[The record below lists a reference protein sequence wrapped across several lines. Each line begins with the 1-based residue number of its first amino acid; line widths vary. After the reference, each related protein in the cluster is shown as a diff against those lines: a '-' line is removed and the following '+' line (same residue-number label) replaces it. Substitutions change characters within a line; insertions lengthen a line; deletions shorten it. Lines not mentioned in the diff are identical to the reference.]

1 MARKSKKRARR
12 MPPLSFGDK
21 LIYYSIFL
29 LLLAACLSL
38 LFGALYLRRIIA
50 LQDEA
55 VIAYAENGSVFW
67 LAVPELTLFLMG
79 LILLEQP
86 FQDRKP
92 IFGRKNFKYGPQNR
106 PTVYPLFMRNKPYV
120 YVSEREKKAKKRR
133 ITILTVVLL
142 VSFIPFPWSLYGRD
156 CLHSDGSIVQYSMF
170 NSKSQ
175 EFTKE
180 EIAELTIESYR
191 IRNSRRSCN
200 SNQSIRMVFRTNTGQ
215 EYTFNQGAFNTSG
228 QNGTRYRLESMINV
242 KAQFHPD
249 IIRYNGIE
257 ELPFVITDQQLLTE
271 EERLL
276 YQLFGLT

>member
-29 LLLAACLSL
+29 LLLAVCLSL

-55 VIAYAENGSVFW
+55 VIAYAENGSFFW

-92 IFGRKNFKYGPQNR
+92 IFGRKNFKYGPPSW

-175 EFTKE
+175 EFTRE

-191 IRNSRRSCN
+191 IRTSRRSCN

-257 ELPFVITDQQLLTE
+257 KLPFVITDQQLLTE

-276 YQLFGLT
+276 YQLFGQA